1 MTPAATAAAATGST
15 AGGRTAAR
23 ITGGVTVRPVRGR
36 ADTTAFVTLPR
47 ALYRGDP
54 HWVAPLERDQRALLD
69 RRRNP
74 FFEVGTAEFFLARR
88 GRRVVGRIA
97 AAVDCR
103 FQARHDAHC
112 GLFGL
117 FECADDPDAAGA
129 LFDTAA
135 AWLRERGLR
144 TMLGPMGFSTNDEC
158 GVLVEGFDGPPSV
171 MMPYNPAHYP
181 ALYTACGLVKA
192 KDLLSWRVPMPPDG
206 EPPTIIARAAQ
217 WATGSPDVRVRPM
230 DPARADADL
239 AAVRDVYT
247 DAWAGNYASVPM
259 TDREFA
265 HTLRRLRPLIRPEL
279 LWFAEVRGEPVAFT
293 LWLPDANQALRAARG
308 RLTTLGVPVGL
319 LRIARAARRVDRTRT
334 IVTGI
339 KEAHR
344 SRGLGAALITEA
356 QRAAFRLG
364 YTESELSWLLEDN
377 RDANRYAEAFGGVLF
392 RRHRLY
398 RRDLHPRSDPR
409 SDPRPVPVPPSP
421 VAAAV
426 PGARR

>member
-1 MTPAATAAAATGST
+1 MTAAAAPSGT
-15 AGGRTAAR
+15 APAGTAVAG
-23 ITGGVTVRPVRGR
+23 TSAGVAVRPVRGR
-36 ADTTAFVTLPR
+36 ADATAFVALPR

-74 FFEVGTAEFFLARR
+74 FFDVGAAEFFLARR

-103 FQARHDAHC
+103 LQARHDPHC
-112 GLFGL
+112 GVFGF
-117 FECADDPDAAGA
+117 FECADDPGAAAA
-129 LFDTAA
+129 LFDAAA

-171 MMPYNPAHYP
+171 MMPYNHPYYP
-181 ALYTACGLVKA
+181 ALYTACGLVRA
-192 KDLLSWRVPMPPDG
+192 RDLLSWRVPMPPGGD
-206 EPPTIIARAAQ
+206 PPPVVARAAE
-217 WATGSPDVRVRPM
+217 WALQSPDVRVRPL
-230 DPARADADL
+230 DPARMDDDL
-239 AAVRDVYT
+239 AAVREIYT
-247 DAWAGNYASVPM
+247 EAWTENYASVPL
-259 TDREFA
+259 TGREFA

-308 RLTTLGVPVGL
+308 RLTTFGVPVGL
-319 LRIARAARRVDRTRT
+319 LRIALAFRRVDRTRA
-334 IVTGI
+334 IITGI

-344 SRGLGAALITEA
+344 SRGLGAALVAEA

-398 RRDLHPRSDPR
+398 RRGL
-409 SDPRPVPVPPSP
+409 VPAPPP
-421 VAAAV
+421 AGEAY
-426 PGARR
+426 R